1 MAYYDNN
8 PDYTLRWPQEL
19 FAQEVELLVR
29 RGDEMG
35 AGSDWQEEVT
45 LLLRQAF
52 VSPIPA
58 DDFEK
63 VVRAQTQARTAQAVA
78 LAEAS
83 SSAQA
88 CPRSSRRRLSA
99 VDDEPF

>member
-8 PDYTLRWPQEL
+8 PDYTLRWPKDL

-35 AGSDWQEEVT
+35 AGSDWQEEVAV
-45 LLLRQAF
+45 LLRQAF
-52 VSPIPA
+52 VSPIPV

-63 VVRAQTQARTAQAVA
+63 VVRAQAQRTAQA
-78 LAEAS
+78 
-83 SSAQA
+83 
-88 CPRSSRRRLSA
+88 RRPVSA